1 MKIFHTILL
10 FLFLNSCSFDNKSGI
25 WDGNELM
32 EKTKKEE
39 EFLIDA
45 KDIFTTESDQ
55 LKEFDSGVNLLSA
68 ISPAKTPKK
77 WTEENFN
84 NLNNIDNSIYLN
96 KKKLA
101 YKSKKISGHQ
111 ISNNFLYN
119 DNKFIFSDS
128 KCNIIVF
135 S

>member
-25 WDGNELM
+25 WDGNELR

-96 KKKLA
+96 KKK
-101 YKSKKISGHQ
+101 IS
-111 ISNNFLYN
+111 I
-119 DNKFIFSDS
+119 
-128 KCNIIVF
+128 
-135 S
+135 